1 MKILFDYQIFQ
12 LQKYGG
18 VSRYFTKLA
27 ESFIKLKHEITIH
40 CPIYKNDYLKN
51 ELIKKNVNGLK
62 IKKYPKYTYPFFDY
76 INYNLTSRHLN
87 TNQTD
92 IFAFNIL

>member
-40 CPIYKNDYLKN
+40 CPVYKNDYLEN
-51 ELIKKNVNGLK
+51 ELIKKKCKWTKNKK
-62 IKKYPKYTYPFFDY
+62 I
-76 INYNLTSRHLN
+76 S
-87 TNQTD
+87 
-92 IFAFNIL
+92 